1 LSVGRGVPSGA
12 LACVLVLSVT
22 ACHSSGAPL
31 PAGGSSVTIAAGRG
45 ASGPAPAGPAA
56 ESASPPAEPV
66 ASVQEFIPVHYVPRA
81 SESVFAYV
89 DTIVDQLTATNPAL
103 EAGRELPAIDA
114 ALTSLE
120 FRRSNVPEG
129 EARQGEISD
138 WRQELLR
145 QDERLAVLETRIEK
159 RADDIQARLDE
170 HRGLADLWTRTSDHA
185 TASAAPEEIVHRID
199 QVQDRLERA
208 GESLR
213 SQQASVLDLLVQVSA
228 RRMSAATAVRQ
239 LDAALKAEQDRLF
252 SVESVPLPSA
262 LLSPPRHSGLGSDFL
277 EAWRDNHRAFTRF
290 GAEAGARLLI
300 QAAILIALLILFAM
314 LGPVVHRRAEE
325 DDSLALSAWILGRP
339 ISAAVLITLILTFW
353 LHPLAPRSIFR
364 AATLL
369 MVVPLLRLL
378 PGLMQARLS
387 RAMRALAVLY
397 AFDRFVVFVSPHSLL
412 LRLLL
417 LVGTTAAAVFLSWH
431 LRPAGLLGRAEGRA
445 GSWGRVAGWVA
456 LSLLATS
463 VVTNVAGNVTL
474 AVLLGRGVLLAT
486 YAGIAFYS
494 AGRVLE
500 SFWYALLA
508 TPGARRLTV
517 VSAHGGML
525 RERGA
530 RLVGLTAF
538 LLWAA
543 AALRIF
549 GVWTPAVE
557 GISTFLA
564 TPWTLGDVTVTLGS
578 IVLFAATVTVAIL
591 VARLLRFILDEAVL
605 PPIDLPRGVP
615 AAISGTTHYVV
626 IGAGLL
632 LAISASGVTMD
643 RFTFLIGALGVGI
656 GFGLQ
661 NVVNNF
667 VSGLILLY
675 ERPVQKSDIVEV
687 GSLLGEV
694 RRIGVRSSTVRTYDG
709 AEVIVPNASFIS
721 QEVVNWTLSD
731 RTRRIEIPLG
741 VAYGTDP
748 DRVIDLLL
756 TAVRDRRG
764 VLQAPQPVALFQGFG
779 DSSLEFV
786 VRFWTAEFDRWS
798 QVSSDVRA
806 AIYEAVRKAGIEIPF
821 PQRDLH
827 VRSGTV
833 ETRPLA

>member
-1 LSVGRGVPSGA
+1 M
-12 LACVLVLSVT
+12 
-22 ACHSSGAPL
+22 
-31 PAGGSSVTIAAGRG
+31 IASGRG
-45 ASGPAPAGPAA
+45 AAGPSPSGPTTHGA
-56 ESASPPAEPV
+56 PPADEQA
-66 ASVQEFIPVHYVPRA
+66 ASAQEFIPVHYVPRA
-81 SESVFAYV
+81 SESIFTYV
-89 DTIVDQLTATNPAL
+89 DTIGEQLSGTNPAV
-103 EAGRELPAIDA
+103 EASRELSGIDA
-114 ALTSLE
+114 ALASLE

-129 EARQGEISD
+129 EARQGDLSD

-145 QDERLAVLETRIEK
+145 QDERLAALETRLEK
-159 RADDIQARLDE
+159 RADDIQARIDE
-170 HRGLADLWTRTSDHA
+170 QRGLAEVWARTRDHA
-185 TASAAPEEIVHRID
+185 AASAAPEEIVLRID
-199 QVQDRLERA
+199 QVRERLERA
-208 GESLR
+208 REALR
-213 SQQASVLDLLVQVSA
+213 SQQAGLLDLLVQVSA
-228 RRMSAATAVRQ
+228 RRMTAAKALRQ
-239 LDAALKAEQDRLF
+239 LDSALKAEQDRLF
-252 SVESVPLPSA
+252 SVESVSLPAA
-262 LLSPPRHSGLGSDFL
+262 LFSTPRRTGLGGDFI
-277 EAWRDNHRAFTRF
+277 ESWRDNHRAFTRF
-290 GAEAGARLLI
+290 GAEAGGRLLI
-300 QAAILIALLILFAM
+300 QLAFLIGLLILFAM
-314 LGPVVHRRAEE
+314 LGPVVRRRAEE
-325 DDSLALSAWILGRP
+325 DDSLALSVWILGRP
-339 ISAAVLITLILTFW
+339 VSAAVLITLILTFW

-378 PGLMQARLS
+378 PGLMQEQLS

-397 AFDRFVVFVSPHSLL
+397 VFDRFIVFVSPHSLL

-417 LVGTTAAAVFLSWH
+417 LVGTAAAALLLSWH

-445 GSWGRVAGWVA
+445 GAWGRVAAWVA
-456 LSLLATS
+456 LSLLAAS
-463 VVTNVAGNVTL
+463 VVTNVAGNVSL
-474 AVLLGRGVLLAT
+474 AVLMGRGVLLAT
-486 YAGIAFYS
+486 YAGIAFYA
-494 AGRVLE
+494 AGRVVE

-508 TPGARRLTV
+508 TPGARRLAAV
-517 VSAHGGML
+517 IAHGGMI
-525 RERGA
+525 RVRGA

-549 GVWTPAVE
+549 GLWTPAVK

-578 IVLFAATVTVAIL
+578 IVLFGATVMVAIL
-591 VARLLRFILDEAVL
+591 VAQLLRFILDEGVL
-605 PPIDLPRGVP
+605 PPMSLPRGVP
-615 AAISGTTHYVV
+615 AAISGTAHYVV

-643 RFTFLIGALGVGI
+643 RFTFLVGALGVGI

-709 AEVIVPNASFIS
+709 AEVIVPNASLIS
-721 QEVVNWTLSD
+721 QDVVNWTLSD

-748 DRVIDLLL
+748 DRVINLLL
-756 TAVRDRRG
+756 VAVKDKRG

-779 DSSLEFV
+779 DSSLDFV

-806 AIYEAVRKAGIEIPF
+806 AIYESVRKAGIEIPY
-821 PQRDLH
+821 PQRDL
-827 VRSGTV
+827 RMRAGSL
-833 ETRPLA
+833 EARPPA